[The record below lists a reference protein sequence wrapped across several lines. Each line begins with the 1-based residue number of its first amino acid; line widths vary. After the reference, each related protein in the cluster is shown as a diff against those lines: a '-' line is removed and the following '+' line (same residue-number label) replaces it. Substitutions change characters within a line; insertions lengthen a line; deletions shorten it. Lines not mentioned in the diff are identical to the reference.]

1 MRFALSGKHILVA
14 VTIFSVFVFV
24 MAGCSWNHFRNSGS
38 TTTQVSKVPTKSDIE
53 YLANSILDRFQSE
66 EEITTAF
73 GENGFSV
80 RKRSKFEL
88 WAFKKIQGK
97 FPTSYT
103 YDVFLLIDSSGQ
115 FQVREVR
122 VTGHGP

>member
-1 MRFALSGKHILVA
+1 MRFTLSGKHILAA
-14 VTIFSVFVFV
+14 VTIFSVFVI
-24 MAGCSWNHFRNSGS
+24 AGCSWNHFRNSGS
-38 TTTQVSKVPTKSDIE
+38 ATTQASKVPTKSDIE

-88 WAFKKIQGK
+88 WAFKKVQGK
-97 FPTSYT
+97 FPTSYV

>member
-1 MRFALSGKHILVA
+1 MLRRKLPKSQPKAISNLRALRYWQTSPSAADHQ
-14 VTIFSVFVFV
+14 
-24 MAGCSWNHFRNSGS
+24 R
-38 TTTQVSKVPTKSDIE
+38 

-88 WAFKKIQGK
+88 WAFKKVQGK
-97 FPTSYT
+97 FPTSYV